1 MEDIKK
7 QQVKETI
14 VAYLNIL
21 VLGFT
26 GLMMFAILMG
36 WTSQAGKSPR
46 GVAFGPQ
53 MKQQKNKRLDL
64 DLIERLAKEDFSPVN
79 IILNELTRLQRLE
92 DEHEG
97 EITNLNKQIDA
108 EKRRQKE
115 LVDRFEDP
123 MKSYNKIVFELK
135 EAELDLWK
143 TRRSNIRLRMV
154 IKDYSILTCFLLKEE
169 LRYRLLPTSG
179 RKADLV
185 ERLQNDDS
193 SAYQVTPPGY

>member
-1 MEDIKK
+1 
-7 QQVKETI
+7 
-14 VAYLNIL
+14 
-21 VLGFT
+21 
-26 GLMMFAILMG
+26 
-36 WTSQAGKSPR
+36 
-46 GVAFGPQ
+46 

-193 SAYQVTPPGY
+193 SAFQVTPPGY